1 MIMRNPYGVDRRR
14 SWGILQLVGPSWEDN
29 THGRLCHFKEVTSW
43 KQNGQRQDVSGPA
56 GVAES
61 SRVCCSGRPFLRA
74 LRCKKSGSLS
84 LLSLLS
90 GLVWV

>member
-1 MIMRNPYGVDRRR
+1 METKRPKARRFGTC
-14 SWGILQLVGPSWEDN
+14 WCGGKL
-29 THGRLCHFKEVTSW
+29 TSL
-43 KQNGQRQDVSGPA
+43 
-56 GVAES
+56 
-61 SRVCCSGRPFLRA
+61 CSGRPFLRA